1 MHGPKLNTVRLTAA
15 ESAAIVQSL
24 AELEVSGPT
33 GAAHYLFTE
42 TGESVNDNWLV
53 KLIRKIEK
61 LNERATN

>member
-1 MHGPKLNTVRLTAA
+1 MTLTTA

-42 TGESVNDNWLV
+42 TGEGVNNNWLV
-53 KLIRKIEK
+53 KLINKIER
-61 LNERATN
+61 LNEKGQN